1 MNSISLLQMV
11 VQQTWQVALLAGLVW
26 FLTRSIGRERPHLSH
41 MLWALV
47 LVKCITPPIWS
58 SPIGLFSQIS
68 NYVGIVENR
77 EPVANALSD
86 SRPGSRNL
94 LVPTVG
100 IEWTNMDASADAAS
114 PPVSP
119 SVYWDSTVR
128 AITIV
133 WISGT
138 SLVGLFSIVRF
149 MIFVRLICRRTCETP
164 PEVARCVAR
173 LNQRLGL
180 QRQVGVRVVE
190 CLIGP
195 AVYGLWKPVILLPQA
210 VIAGRTEQQLEP
222 LLAHE
227 MVHVR
232 RGDLWLAMIQSLACT
247 VGWFHPLV
255 WLASRQ
261 VTIESERCCD
271 EETIAL
277 LRCKPAT
284 YAHSLL
290 DVLELKHLLQVAPA
304 LPGVRPVDI
313 TSSRL
318 ERIMRLGQGCRSR
331 SPWWI
336 WCIAL
341 VSAIAVLPG
350 AEYVTAQTPE
360 PKKMDESAVAPKKEP
375 SMAPEASPLPPR
387 SLPAPQGDPNEPQAR
402 PEDFVQADF
411 TIVEVASKTEESKQM
426 FAWLAEQS
434 IYRSEQSVP
443 ILSKIPYLGRLF
455 KNQGVQLA
463 SATSGITTRRSQ
475 TALLSSD
482 QTAEFIEKFLDPDQH
497 TYLSRPQMMT
507 INGNTASVAIGQFEG
522 GSKETISAGYYL
534 SITPTIIDKDTI
546 RLEYESTRSKLA
558 GPKDVDEQ
566 LIKDQSAKDLSKSIQ
581 KSTVKTSVQFRL
593 DQTLVIA
600 SQQNFVDGPY
610 EIIVV
615 KCSLPYAK
623 QNSDASPESSK

>member
-1 MNSISLLQMV
+1 MTILQMV

-58 SPIGLFSQIS
+58 SPVGLFSQIS
-68 NYVGIVENR
+68 NSIGMVGNS
-77 EPVANALSD
+77 EPNANALSD
-86 SRPGSRNL
+86 SQPGSRNNSL
-94 LVPTVG
+94 NQAIGTERKWPTM
-100 IEWTNMDASADAAS
+100 EASGNATS
-114 PPVSP
+114 PPESP
-119 SVYWDSTVR
+119 SVYWDITVL
-128 AITIV
+128 AITIA
-133 WISGT
+133 WISGA

-149 MIFVRLICRRTCETP
+149 MIFMRLICRRTCETP
-164 PEVARCVAR
+164 PEVARCVER

-195 AVYGLWKPVILLPQA
+195 AVYGLWKPIILLPQA
-210 VIAGRTEQQLEP
+210 IIAGRTEQQLEP

-284 YAHSLL
+284 YARSLL

-313 TSSRL
+313 TTSRL

-331 SPWWI
+331 SPWWT

-341 VSAIAVLPG
+341 ASAVAVLPG
-350 AEYVTAQTPE
+350 AEYVTAQ
-360 PKKMDESAVAPKKEP
+360 
-375 SMAPEASPLPPR
+375 SPG
-387 SLPAPQGDPNEPQAR
+387 A
-402 PEDFVQADF
+402 
-411 TIVEVASKTEESKQM
+411 EE
-426 FAWLAEQS
+426 
-434 IYRSEQSVP
+434 
-443 ILSKIPYLGRLF
+443 
-455 KNQGVQLA
+455 
-463 SATSGITTRRSQ
+463 
-475 TALLSSD
+475 
-482 QTAEFIEKFLDPDQH
+482 H
-497 TYLSRPQMMT
+497 
-507 INGNTASVAIGQFEG
+507 
-522 GSKETISAGYYL
+522 
-534 SITPTIIDKDTI
+534 
-546 RLEYESTRSKLA
+546 
-558 GPKDVDEQ
+558 
-566 LIKDQSAKDLSKSIQ
+566 
-581 KSTVKTSVQFRL
+581 
-593 DQTLVIA
+593 
-600 SQQNFVDGPY
+600 
-610 EIIVV
+610 
-615 KCSLPYAK
+615 
-623 QNSDASPESSK
+623 